1 MIKINL
7 LPPAERIKERPKIA
21 LPPIAIY
28 DILGVIILIAALLWI
43 FFSCA
48 ILRTNIALT
57 KSKIEETRRE
67 IARLQEIVRRV
78 EYLKQRKAE
87 LQAMVS
93 QIENLKPKTIQ
104 EVVIL
109 DEISRI
115 LPPYMWINKLN
126 HNTTANTITLEGTTF
141 SALSLA
147 DFITNIKK
155 SKIFGDLTLQSF
167 SKKEEE
173 KVEVI
178 VFQME
183 IKVSQSEI
191 EKITTMEEMK

>member
-7 LPPAERIKERPKIA
+7 IPPVERVKERPKIA

-28 DILGVIILIAALLWI
+28 DVLGVLILVVVLLWV

-48 ILRTNIALT
+48 ITRTKIART
-57 KSKIEETRRE
+57 KSRIKEVKRE
-67 IARLQEIVRRV
+67 LAALQEVVQRV
-78 EYLKQRKAE
+78 NYLKQREAQ
-87 LQAMVS
+87 LNSLVS
-93 QIENLKPKTIQ
+93 QIENLKPKTVQ
-104 EVVIL
+104 EVIVL
-109 DEISRI
+109 DEICRI

-126 HNTTANTITLEGTTF
+126 HRTDANLVTIEGTTF

-155 SKIFGDLTLQSF
+155 SSLFTDVTLKSF
-167 SKKEEE
+167 SKKQQE

-178 VFQME
+178 IFQME
-183 IKVSQSEI
+183 IKVSPE
-191 EKITTMEEMK
+191 EVVKISKKEG